1 ISEGLNAGM
10 WTVGLAVSG
19 NEFGATWDA
28 YQTMSKEDVAVRREH
43 AASKLYAAGAHYVV
57 DSLADLSGVI
67 AHINARLAQ
76 GERP

>member
-1 ISEGLNAGM
+1 M

-43 AASKLYAAGAHYVV
+43 AASKLYAAGRITWWIHWRIY
-57 DSLADLSGVI
+57 LG
-67 AHINARLAQ
+67 
-76 GERP
+76 